1 MLALMTGRLYAI
13 ARNGGFKLN
22 KKQWEIFTLS
32 LSQLK
37 ETQLSVFLV
46 ILEND

>member
-22 KKQWEIFTLS
+22 KKHWLNFLSLS

-37 ETQLSVFLV
+37 ETQLSVF
-46 ILEND
+46 